1 MEKEYTESSQ
11 HLKKPRISEE
21 TNLRIKTEL
30 CRRFMQGICVHGSKC
45 NYAHGFT
52 ELRTAPKVCRMFL
65 YNRHCTYGNTC
76 RYLHSS
82 LPLHHDHGHG
92 HHSRINVSSSA
103 AKPELG
109 TVQTA
114 KPGTKENAGSMI
126 MQTSAAAAA
135 TTDGHT
141 SAQNNIMPTSSSTP
155 ATNASANPAVVTPS
169 FHKNGPYACKSIIDE
184 KKLQRVSRIYGDWI

>member
-1 MEKEYTESSQ
+1 MGLKQKPKSHNIRASSSPCVVTNSNSISLHCIALNSVMEKEYTESSQ

-30 CRRFMQGICVHGSKC
+30 CRRFMQGLCVHGSKC

-103 AKPELG
+103 AKPG
-109 TVQTA
+109 IKT
-114 KPGTKENAGSMI
+114 
-126 MQTSAAAAA
+126 
-135 TTDGHT
+135 
-141 SAQNNIMPTSSSTP
+141 
-155 ATNASANPAVVTPS
+155 
-169 FHKNGPYACKSIIDE
+169 
-184 KKLQRVSRIYGDWI
+184 